1 VVLKHYKQAHL
12 FVLGC
17 EVAAN
22 GDRDGIPNV
31 LLESM
36 AMGVPVVATDIS
48 AIPELVETE
57 KTGILVPPGQPGRLA
72 EAMIRMLTDTEL
84 RSRVIPAARQRVLQ
98 DFDNKQLIN
107 ALAEIYKKKGIMPI
121 ASGMEQG
128 AGGKAF
134 P

>member
-1 VVLKHYKQAHL
+1 
-12 FVLGC
+12 
-17 EVAAN
+17 
-22 GDRDGIPNV
+22 
-31 LLESM
+31 
-36 AMGVPVVATDIS
+36 
-48 AIPELVETE
+48 
-57 KTGILVPPGQPGRLA
+57 
-72 EAMIRMLTDTEL
+72 
-84 RSRVIPAARQRVLQ
+84 VLQ